1 MMLMLQPLRRITNV
15 NATLQRGIAAG
26 EMTIKVGRP
35 VIRPGPGV
43 DTEED
48 LLVAQRL
55 LEQPPSSFQ
64 RCCFAPAFRMQLS
77 QPALVRDIG
86 NQSKCTIHF
95 HSS

>member
-1 MMLMLQPLRRITNV
+1 MMLMLQPLRRITKV

-55 LEQPPSSFQ
+55 LE
-64 RCCFAPAFRMQLS
+64 
-77 QPALVRDIG
+77 
-86 NQSKCTIHF
+86 
-95 HSS
+95 